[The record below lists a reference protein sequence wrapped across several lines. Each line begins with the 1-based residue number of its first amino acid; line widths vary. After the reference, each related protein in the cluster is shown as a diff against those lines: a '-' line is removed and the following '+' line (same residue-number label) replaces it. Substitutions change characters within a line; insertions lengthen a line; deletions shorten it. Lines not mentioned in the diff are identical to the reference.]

1 MVAISI
7 IASMSSAELKNGNL
21 CARMVSKITPTDQ
34 MSIFV
39 VCAVHL
45 RRTSGALN
53 PRVPARFALRE
64 GLGSFFGYPVGTG

>member
-7 IASMSSAELKNGNL
+7 MASMSSAELKKGNL
-21 CARMVSKITPTDQ
+21 CARMVSRMTPTDQ
-34 MSIFV
+34 ISILV

-53 PRVPARFALRE
+53 PLVPARFALRD